1 MQPKFF
7 SLRGLNFCCLQSGH
21 IFLFF
26 IGAFQHGQTEVTYF
40 EIDKIPLTVS
50 SPRVISFAMF
60 PSRNSQ
66 TNRRDRS
73 DVGHYPLSD
82 SSVLHSDILLTRTP
96 CSPLFAIKGH
106 PQPWKLKIPIFW
118 HHCLNSPIILSWLL
132 LGINTISRKTSSF
145 ISDSERR
152 NQAVFTLRYFYK
164 TSVVFLLFLCI
175 HLWIVE
181 QETRAVSNNIL
192 QCAMQRGYCCMK
204 QLNCHSIRAGLCP
217 VPWCFWTDLPG

>member
-7 SLRGLNFCCLQSGH
+7 HFADWISVVCSLATSSC
-21 IFLFF
+21 FF
-26 IGAFQHGQTEVTYF
+26 TGAFQHEQTEAAYF

-50 SPRVISFAMF
+50 SPRVISFAMLP
-60 PSRNSQ
+60 PSNSQ

-73 DVGHYPLSD
+73 DAGHYPLSG
-82 SSVLHSDILLTRTP
+82 SSVLHSDIFLTRTP
-96 CSPLFAIKGH
+96 CSPLFAVKGH

-132 LGINTISRKTSSF
+132 LGINTISHKTSSF

-164 TSVVFLLFLCI
+164 NSVVFLLFLCI

-181 QETRAVSNNIL
+181 QDTRAVS
-192 QCAMQRGYCCMK
+192 K
-204 QLNCHSIRAGLCP
+204 
-217 VPWCFWTDLPG
+217 